1 MSRDIF
7 TADHRAF
14 REMVRA
20 YVANEIEPRLA
31 EWSSSGRVDSS
42 AWLSAGNLGLLAPDV
57 EERYGGGGVPDYRYH
72 VIRNE
77 EMARECALSPAFYVQ
92 GEVVAGYL
100 ASALTTEEQKLRW
113 LPDLCSGRKIYTI
126 AITEPGAGSDV
137 TGIGSAARPQGD
149 GFMLTGQKTFVT
161 HGSIADRMIVAA
173 HTTAPGVARGSRS
186 GSLFLVESTMPGV
199 TRGRTVAKIGLG
211 AMDTAEIFLDNVYV
225 PRSHLIG
232 EEGSGFLYLSRH
244 LPRERLSIAVCAL
257 ALAER
262 AFADTV
268 RYSQVRA
275 TFGKVLAEHQHI
287 RFQLAE
293 MATSLRVARAFT
305 DQCITSHNL
314 GALSG
319 EEAAMV
325 KLWNTELCQDVT
337 DRCLQLHG
345 GYGYTAESVVGR
357 AFIDARAQTI
367 YGGTSEI
374 MKEIIGQSVVASY

>member
-1 MSRDIF
+1 MNRGIF
-7 TADHRAF
+7 TADHLAF
-14 REMVRA
+14 RETVRA
-20 YVANEIEPRLA
+20 WVAKEIQPRLS
-31 EWSSSGRVDSS
+31 EWSSSGHVDR
-42 AWLSAGNLGLLAPDV
+42 AVWLSAGNLGLLAPDV
-57 EERYGGGGVPDYRYH
+57 EERYGGGGVADYRYH
-72 VIRNE
+72 AIRNE

-113 LPDLCSGRKIYTI
+113 LPELCSGRKIYTI
-126 AITEPGAGSDV
+126 AISEPGAGSDV
-137 TGIGSAARPQGD
+137 TGIGSTARPQGD
-149 GFMLTGQKTFVT
+149 GFVLTGQKAFVT

-173 HTTAPGVARGSRS
+173 HTSPPGTARGSRS

-199 TRGRTVAKIGLG
+199 TRGQAVAKIGLG
-211 AMDTAEIFLDNVYV
+211 AMDTAGIFLDHVYV

-244 LPRERLSIAVCAL
+244 LPRERLAIAVCAL

-268 RYSQVRA
+268 RYSQVRT
-275 TFGKVLAEHQHI
+275 TFGKALAEHQHV

-305 DQCITSHNL
+305 DECITSHNL
-314 GALSG
+314 GALLG

-337 DRCLQLHG
+337 SRCLQLHG

-357 AFIDARAQTI
+357 AFVDARAQTI

-374 MKEIIGQSVVASY
+374 MKEIIGQSVVASD